1 MSRPDVVLTPAE
13 AARLKGEEWKVPEP
27 PASMEVV
34 VTDRKDSDGNKVE
47 RTVYRW
53 SEVGIVTQ
61 AKIDQ
66 NGDGTVKGRLVVLLS
81 DEDHHRN
88 TNPRHR
94 LTVWINIH
102 PHLLTLKSPP
112 PVGDPDRGAYYGSS
126 SGMRILESFLKA
138 VGETGVLVNRKTLLD
153 LGAAYD
159 LFEQTDL
166 SGREVLVSLQY
177 PARYEKSADPDVRYF
192 EVIS

>member
-13 AARLKGEEWKVPEP
+13 AARLKGEEWKVPET
-27 PASMEVV
+27 AMEVV
-34 VTDRKDSDGNKVE
+34 VKDRKGEDGEKVE
-47 RTVYRW
+47 RTAFRW

-88 TNPRHR
+88 ANPRHR
-94 LTVWINIH
+94 LTVWINIT
-102 PHLLTLKSPP
+102 PHLLKLPTPP

-126 SGMRILESFLKA
+126 SSMRILESFLKA